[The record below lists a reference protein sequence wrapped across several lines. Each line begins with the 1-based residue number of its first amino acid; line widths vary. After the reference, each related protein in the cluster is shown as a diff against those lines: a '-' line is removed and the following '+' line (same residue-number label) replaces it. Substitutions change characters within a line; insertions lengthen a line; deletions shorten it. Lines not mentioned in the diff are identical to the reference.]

1 MSKLGVV
8 FFGMEGL
15 FSRAPLAALIAEER
29 VRVNAI
35 IVPRPTNKPA
45 ESDARFIAP
54 PARLVTEIPIVQNV
68 VEPNIIRMA
77 WDAGIPVLE
86 VASLSHPHTRAM
98 IANLQPDVIC
108 VACFPKLLPRAIFQI
123 AKRAALNL
131 HPALLPAYRGPSPL
145 FWIFHDGLEHA
156 GVTLH
161 LLDTRAD
168 RGAIVAQTRVALP
181 DGISYSD
188 AERIC
193 AARGARLLLDA
204 IRDGTFAH
212 TPQSDGDF
220 PRAPAP
226 RDDDFIITP
235 AWSARRAFNFI
246 RGIAEWNREITFQAA
261 GERWIVRDALA
272 FDEAETLNAP
282 IKQIGAHWKIQ
293 CAPGTLTIQRAY
305 QSPASPPPPSSRAQP
320 CLV

>member
-15 FSRAPLAALIAEER
+15 FSRAPLAALLAEER

-35 IVPRPTNKPA
+35 IVPRPMNKPA

-54 PARLVTEIPIVQNV
+54 PARLVTEIPIIQNAI
-68 VEPNIIRMA
+68 EPNIIRMA

-86 VASLSHPHTRAM
+86 VATLSHPHTRAM

-131 HPALLPAYRGPSPL
+131 HPAMLPAYRGPSPL

-156 GVTLH
+156 GITLH

-168 RGAIVAQTRVALP
+168 RGEIVSQTRVALP
-181 DGISYSD
+181 DGIAYSD

-193 AARGARLLLDA
+193 AERGARLLIDA
-204 IRDGTFAH
+204 IRADTFAR
-212 TPQSDGDF
+212 TPQSDGVF
-220 PRAPAP
+220 PTAPAP
-226 RDDDFIITP
+226 RDDDFILTRD
-235 AWSARRAFNFI
+235 WSARRAFNFI
-246 RGIAEWNREITFQAA
+246 RGIAEWNRAITFKLASEQ
-261 GERWIVRDALA
+261 WVVRDAIA
-272 FDEAETLNAP
+272 FDESEILDAP

-293 CAPGTLTIQRAY
+293 CSPGTLTIP
-305 QSPASPPPPSSRAQP
+305 PA
-320 CLV
+320 